1 MQMLVEKPMAARNQ
15 ELEFKDGGS
24 GGQVIGAGTD
34 MMLAE
39 EDAFEFDNQREPAS
53 INERMEANVSN
64 QVDFVSALGDVTS
77 NREVAASVI
86 PDDKIEEVYF
96 T

>member
-1 MQMLVEKPMAARNQ
+1 MAARNQ
-15 ELEFKDGGS
+15 ELEFKDAGS
-24 GGQVIGAGTD
+24 GGQVIGAQVIGAGTD